1 MKVRYPKLFI
11 ILCMLSIFALAPKAW
26 ATNPTT
32 VACPADTWTKV
43 ASSIKEVEI
52 AIILT
57 SPNLYLY
64 TFRDAGDAAP
74 SDQSDAL
81 VLSPGDSTTV
91 SFPTDIDVYIF
102 PRGSAGKIRVKTVAP
117 ILANGITY
125 EGSTPGAGTSQRSAG
140 LHIVNWEIEPIG
152 VTPVSAAK
160 IMMQGSPDNAGA
172 DNGAINTPDIAIG
185 STAERFANDLFYYR
199 LAGTNY
205 SKAANA
211 VGTVFSSAHAISI
224 SKYGAIRIFIN
235 AAGTISTDV
244 PLTTQTYDTALE
256 AITAADAVAI
266 PANNIQIGMIV
277 IQNDGTLWTANTDD
291 LTDASDVTKAVFY
304 STTSSFTEIAEYEL
318 VAGDIT
324 AQKGTFYLADSLP
337 AKHIRIF
344 LSTITGEGNFVI
356 TDILQITG
364 GRP

>member
-1 MKVRYPKLFI
+1 MKVRCPKLFI
-11 ILCMLSIFALAPKAW
+11 VLYMLSIFALVPKAW

-57 SPNLYLY
+57 RPNLYLY

-81 VLSPGDSTTV
+81 VLPPEGKTTV
-91 SFPTDIDVYIF
+91 SFPTNIDVYVF
-102 PRGSAGKIRVKTVAP
+102 PRGAAGKIRIKTIAP
-117 ILANGITY
+117 ILVNGITY
-125 EGSTPGAGTSQRSAG
+125 EGSVIGAGDSQRSAG
-140 LHIVNWEIEPIG
+140 WHIISWEIEPIG
-152 VTPVSAAK
+152 GTPVSAAK

-172 DNGAINTPDIAIG
+172 DNGAINTPGIAIG
-185 STAERFANDLFYYR
+185 STAEMFANGLFYYR
-199 LAGTNY
+199 LAATNY

-211 VGTVFSSAHAISI
+211 AGTVFSSAHVISA

-244 PLTTQTYDTALE
+244 PLATQAYDTALE

-277 IQNDGTLWTANTDD
+277 IQNDASLWTANTDD
-291 LTDASDVTKAVFY
+291 LTDASDVTKATFY
-304 STTSSFTEIAEYEL
+304 SVTSSFTEIETKEL
-318 VAGDIT
+318 DADDIT
-324 AQKGTFYLADSLP
+324 AQKGTFYLSDKMP
-337 AKHIRIF
+337 AAHIRIF
-344 LSTITGEGNFVI
+344 LSEKSGQGNFVI
-356 TDILQITG
+356 MAVFQK
-364 GRP
+364 